1 LQKQHFKT
9 LIYKPK
15 VSYIRNPMSQEPTN
29 VTDLPIPK
37 YNLDTEQEKK
47 EILRNYRSLLKA
59 LRPKLKK
66 GDKEMVRA
74 AFEMS
79 ANAHKTMRRKSGEP
93 YILHP
98 ISVAMIC
105 VEEIGLGVRSTICA
119 LLHDTVEDT
128 DITLEDVEREFG
140 TEIAKIVDGLT
151 KISSVIDT
159 NTSQQAENFKK
170 ILLTLTDDPRV
181 ILIKLA
187 DRLHNMRTLDFM
199 KREKQLKIASE
210 TVWVYAPLAHR
221 MGLYSIKTELEDLSM
236 KYMEPEAYKDIAKK
250 LAETKRERSRYIN
263 EFIRPIKDK
272 LISSGFDFEIYGR
285 PKSIHSIWNKIKK
298 KGVSFDEVYDL
309 FAIRI
314 ILNSAPEKEK
324 EECWKVYSII
334 TDEYNPSP
342 ERLRDWLSNPKSNGY
357 EALHTTVMGTQGK
370 WVEIQIRTKRMNE
383 IAEKGLAAH
392 FKYKEG
398 NTEEDRFDKWF
409 GQIREVLSHDDSDSV
424 NFLHDFKTSFLAE
437 EIYVYT
443 PKGEVKMLPT
453 GSTALDFAFSI
464 HSAIGSKCI
473 GAKVHHKLVPISHKL
488 RSGDQIEII
497 TSNKQKP
504 HEDWLNIVVTAKAKS
519 KIKDALREEKR
530 KIADDG
536 KYVLQKKLEGM
547 GVAYSN
553 GNIEEVTQFYKL
565 NSNLDLFYKIAT
577 KNIDL
582 RELKEFQVIGDRLEH
597 PKPKPI
603 IAESVVDAHVQKT
616 FSKKDSEL
624 IIFGESSDKIQYAL
638 AKCCN
643 PIPGD
648 DVFGFVSTGKGLIIH
663 RTSCP
668 NATQLLANYGHRVVK
683 TKWAKN
689 KEISFLTGL
698 KIIGMDD
705 VGVIHKITNI
715 ISGDLK
721 INIAGLTIESGEGIF
736 EGTIKV
742 FVHDKEELEE
752 LVDRLKSL
760 HGIQRVDR
768 FDTEEKQH
776 K

>member
-1 LQKQHFKT
+1 MDAAPIQPLEPALAKYT
-9 LIYKPK
+9 L
-15 VSYIRNPMSQEPTN
+15 NE
-29 VTDLPIPK
+29 
-37 YNLDTEQEKK
+37 EQEKK
-47 EILRNYRSLLKA
+47 EIIRHYRALLKA

-66 GDKEMVRA
+66 GDKELLRT
-74 AFEMS
+74 AFEMA

-98 ISVAMIC
+98 IAVAMIC
-105 VEEIGLGVRSTICA
+105 VEEIGLGVRSSICA

-128 DITLEDVEREFG
+128 DITLEDIEMEFG

-151 KISSVIDT
+151 KISGVMDT

-181 ILIKLA
+181 ILIKLS
-187 DRLHNMRTLDFM
+187 DRLHNMRTLDHM

-221 MGLYSIKTELEDLSM
+221 MGLYNIKTELEDLSM
-236 KYMEPEAYKDIAKK
+236 KYMEPEAYRDIAKK
-250 LAETKRERSRYIN
+250 LAETKRERTRYIN
-263 EFIRPIKDK
+263 EFIRPIREK
-272 LISSGFDFEIYGR
+272 LIAADFDFEIYGR

-298 KGVSFDEVYDL
+298 KAVAFEEVYDL
-309 FAIRI
+309 FAIRV
-314 ILNSAPEKEK
+314 ILNAPPEKEK
-324 EECWKVYSII
+324 EQCWKVYSMI

-357 EALHTTVMGTQGK
+357 EALHTTVMGPQGK
-370 WVEIQIRTKRMNE
+370 WVEVQIRTKRMNE

-398 NTEEDRFDKWF
+398 KEGNDEDRFDKWF
-409 GQIREVLSHDDSDSV
+409 GQIREVLSAPDTDGVD
-424 NFLHDFKTSFLAE
+424 FLQDFKTSFLAE

-464 HSAIGSKCI
+464 HSAIGTKCI
-473 GAKVHHKLVPISHKL
+473 GAKVRHKLVPIGHKL

-504 HEDWLNIVVTAKAKS
+504 SEDWLNMVVTAKAKN
-519 KIKDALREEKR
+519 KIKDSLREEKR
-530 KIADDG
+530 KIAEDG
-536 KYVLQKKLEGM
+536 KYVLQRRLESLGA
-547 GVAYSN
+547 AYSQY
-553 GNIEEVTQFYKL
+553 NIEELTQFYKV
-565 NSNLDLFYKIAT
+565 NSALDLHYKIAT
-577 KNIDL
+577 KAIDL
-582 RELKEFQVIGDRLEH
+582 KELKDFQILGDKIEI
-597 PKPKPI
+597 PKPKIVIP
-603 IAESVVDAHVQKT
+603 ETVVDSSKSV
-616 FSKKDSEL
+616 SKKDSEL
-624 IIFGESSDKIQYAL
+624 IIFGESSDKIMYTL
-638 AKCCN
+638 AKCCS

-663 RTSCP
+663 RTNCP

-698 KIIGMDD
+698 KIVGLDD
-705 VGVIHKITNI
+705 VGVINKITNV
-715 ISGDLK
+715 ISGDLR
-721 INIAGLTIESGEGIF
+721 INISGLSIDSKEGLFEGI
-736 EGTIKV
+736 IKV

-752 LVDRLKSL
+752 LVNRLKSL
-760 HGIQRVDR
+760 NGIQTVDR
-768 FDTEEKQH
+768 FDTEKEA
-776 K
+776 

>member
-1 LQKQHFKT
+1 MDSAPIQSIEPSLAKYT
-9 LIYKPK
+9 L
-15 VSYIRNPMSQEPTN
+15 NE
-29 VTDLPIPK
+29 
-37 YNLDTEQEKK
+37 EQEKK
-47 EILRNYRSLLKA
+47 EIIRHYRALLKA

-66 GDKEMVRA
+66 GDKELLRT
-74 AFEMS
+74 AFEMA

-98 ISVAMIC
+98 IAVAMIC

-128 DITLEDVEREFG
+128 DISLDDVEMEFG

-151 KISSVIDT
+151 KISGVIDT

-187 DRLHNMRTLDFM
+187 DRLHNMRTLDHM

-250 LAETKRERSRYIN
+250 LSETKRERTRYIN
-263 EFIRPIKDK
+263 EFIRPIKEK
-272 LISSGFDFEIYGR
+272 LVEAEFDFEIYGR

-298 KGVSFDEVYDL
+298 KSVAFEEVYDL
-309 FAIRI
+309 FAIRV
-314 ILNSAPEKEK
+314 ILNAPPEKEK
-324 EECWKVYSII
+324 EQCWKVYSMI

-357 EALHTTVMGTQGK
+357 EALHTTVMGPQGK
-370 WVEIQIRTKRMNE
+370 WVEVQIRTKRMNE

-398 NTEEDRFDKWF
+398 KDGNDEDRFDKWF
-409 GQIREVLSHDDSDSV
+409 GQIREVLSAPDTDGVD
-424 NFLHDFKTSFLAE
+424 FLQDFKTSFLAE

-464 HSAIGSKCI
+464 HSAIGTKCI
-473 GAKVHHKLVPISHKL
+473 GAKVHHKLVPIGHKL

-504 HEDWLNIVVTAKAKS
+504 SEDWLNMVVTAKAKN
-519 KIKDALREEKR
+519 KIKDSLREEKR
-530 KIADDG
+530 KIAEDG
-536 KYVLQKKLEGM
+536 KYVLQRRLESIGA
-547 GVAYSN
+547 AYSHH
-553 GNIEEVTQFYKL
+553 NIEELMQFYKL
-565 NSNLDLFYKIAT
+565 NSALDLNYKIAT
-577 KNIDL
+577 KAIDL
-582 RELKEFQVIGDRLEH
+582 KELKDFQILGDKIEI
-597 PKPKPI
+597 PKPKPVFNDL
-603 IAESVVDAHVQKT
+603 IADPTKAI
-616 FSKKDSEL
+616 SKKDSEL
-624 IIFGESSDKIQYAL
+624 IIFGESSDKIMYTL

-698 KIIGMDD
+698 KIIGLDD
-705 VGVIHKITNI
+705 VGVINKITNV
-715 ISGDLK
+715 ISGDLR
-721 INIAGLTIESGEGIF
+721 INISGLSIDSREGLF

-752 LVDRLKSL
+752 LVNRLKSL
-760 HGIQRVDR
+760 NGIQTVDR
-768 FDTEEKQH
+768 FDTEKEG
-776 K
+776 